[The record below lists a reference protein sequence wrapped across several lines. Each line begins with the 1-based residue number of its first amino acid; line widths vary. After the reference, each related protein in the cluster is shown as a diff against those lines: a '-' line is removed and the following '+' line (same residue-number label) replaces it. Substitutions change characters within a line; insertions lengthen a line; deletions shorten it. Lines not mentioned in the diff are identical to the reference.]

1 LLQPL
6 KICGSKGLLSDIK
19 VTATK
24 INGDRIFLNFELSER
39 PRLSKF
45 AFSGI
50 SKNEADK
57 LRDKLQLVKGK
68 VITENL
74 IQVTK
79 NQVKDYYV
87 EKGFLFVETTITTE
101 KDTIGGT

>member
-1 LLQPL
+1 M
-6 KICGSKGLLSDIK
+6 
-19 VTATK
+19 
-24 INGDRIFLNFELSER
+24 EL
-39 PRLSKF
+39 
-45 AFSGI
+45 A
-50 SKNEADK
+50 NEADK

-87 EKGFLFVETTITTE
+87 K
-101 KDTIGGT
+101 KDFCLLKPRLRLKKIPLADLIKVSRMIPPIKKE